1 MDSYIKNIRAKLEKM
16 KEGSRIEF
24 EKWHLFVN
32 QIIETHNNSI
42 SKFHG
47 YIPQMLDEADGSL
60 DMLVRKKLISQGKL
74 APNETNQQLD
84 VSIKK
89 AMEAR
94 AKFFGGRPKNNTSS
108 KVFFYKDK

>member
-1 MDSYIKNIRAKLEKM
+1 M

-60 DMLVRKKLISQGKL
+60 DMLVRKKLISR
-74 APNETNQQLD
+74 PPDNELY
-84 VSIKK
+84 VLGWWSI
-89 AMEAR
+89 R
-94 AKFFGGRPKNNTSS
+94 CIP
-108 KVFFYKDK
+108 